1 MIAYACICMYMY
13 VYLCIYGVC
22 MYMYVDACV
31 CVCMCLYLFVF
42 VCFCLLLFLVCLCFC
57 LFLFAFVCLLVC
69 LCVCLF
75 VWLFACL
82 LVCLCVCLCVC
93 LFVCFLF
100 VCLFVCLCLCVFVR
114 VWCLIAE
121 NVWSVFRHTHST
133 TFIYYMSI
141 YYNIQYTSSILKQP
155 KPQRSSVWDGLR
167 KINQVSTATW
177 IFPDFGWSRY
187 TPPCVH
193 LCLWKI
199 VSMQYKQTLVG
210 MNQMV
215 DSNGFCKNADESGK
229 KWWPERSDL
238 RRNSSAFLSL
248 LPRSV
253 LPAPSHT
260 SAEDLSTS
268 HV

>member
-1 MIAYACICMYMY
+1 MHVYVYVCACICLFLF
-13 VYLCIYGVC
+13 VFVC
-22 MYMYVDACV
+22 CCFLFV
-31 CVCMCLYLFVF
+31 FVF
-42 VCFCLLLFLVCLCFC
+42 VCFCLLLF
-57 LFLFAFVCLLVC
+57 VC
-69 LCVCLF
+69 LCVCVFVCLF
-75 VWLFACL
+75 VCLVVCLFAC
-82 LVCLCVCLCVC
+82 VFVCLCVC
-93 LFVCFLF
+93 LFVCLFF
-100 VCLFVCLCLCVFVR
+100 VCLFVCVCVFVR